1 MQEIQIFQ
9 PDLVIRPSFND
20 EQMEDAPHRQFV
32 TANTIPMAIEEMR
45 NRHIIPVYAKDNEP
59 LISHN
64 DFIDVAESVVWDVFH
79 GEYILKPIVRV
90 SHPIKGRVPEARNRP
105 ASELQDWERTL
116 YYERMA
122 FIIEIPSIGADI
134 DGNNLSLTIGG
145 VKSYNQDNLYN
156 KKGSNEHFK
165 VFIGFKNQVCTNL
178 CVWTDGFMDKIEVNN
193 MGSLKACIRTLI
205 EKYSINHQISQM
217 QLLPDYSLTEHQFAT
232 LIGKCRMYA
241 HLPQQMKNQIPPLQL
256 GDTQITTVCKD
267 YYKDNSFCRDSEGNI
282 NLWKLYNLFTGAN
295 KSSYIDNFLD
305 RGVNAYHFVEKIRF
319 GLEYNQ
325 SNWFLD

>member
-1 MQEIQIFQ
+1 MQEIQLYQ
-9 PDLVIRPSFND
+9 PDLVIRPSFTD

-64 DFIDVAESVVWDVFH
+64 DFIDVAESVVLDVFH

-90 SHPIKGRVPEARNRP
+90 SHPIKGRVPEARNKP
-105 ASELQDWERTL
+105 ASELQEWERTL

-193 MGSLKACIRTLI
+193 LGSLKACIRTLI
-205 EKYSINHQISQM
+205 EKYSINHQFSQM

-241 HLPQQMKNQIPPLQL
+241 HLPQQVKNQIPPLQL
-256 GDTQITTVCKD
+256 GDTQITTICKD

-305 RGVNAYHFVEKIRF
+305 RGVNAYQFVEKIRF